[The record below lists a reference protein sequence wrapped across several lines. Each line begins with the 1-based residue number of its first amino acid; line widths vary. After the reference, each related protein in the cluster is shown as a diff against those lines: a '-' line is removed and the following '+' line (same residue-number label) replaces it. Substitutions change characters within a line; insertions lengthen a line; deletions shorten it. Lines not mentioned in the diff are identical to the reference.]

1 MSLFFSYLKQQLKY
15 ILLFLLFS
23 ITFAITFFFYNFP
36 LEALT
41 YPTLLCVCFGLFFFI
56 WDFSKTKALHT
67 RLMEL
72 SNLTELSV
80 DMIRALPQSDSIE
93 NTDYQLLLSGLAE
106 QILELK
112 TAQSTRL
119 TDMIDYYTVW
129 VHQIKTPISSMR
141 LTLQNEDS
149 LLARKLSCDLSHIE
163 QYVEMV
169 LAFLRLD
176 SNSSDYVFKMHEL
189 DPLLR
194 QSIRRFSSEFI
205 NRKLI
210 LSYTPPSDESGTL
223 KMITDDKWFCFVI
236 EQLLSNAL
244 KYTLPLVLAGMPYKK
259 MHDRLVP
266 IAERLGINSLL
277 KKYPYEVSGGQK
289 QRAAAARALIT
300 NPKLILADEPT
311 GALDS
316 KASDELLSLFSEI
329 NRTGQTIVMVTHSVK
344 AASTAGRVLF
354 IRDGE
359 VFHQI
364 YRGNDTD
371 EQLYQKISDTL
382 TLLATGGDRR

>member
-106 QILELK
+106 QISDLK

-169 LAFLRLD
+169 MMFLRL
-176 SNSSDYVFKMHEL
+176 NSDHTDYVIESCDIDRVIK
-189 DPLLR
+189 
-194 QSIRRFSSEFI
+194 QSIKKFSSEFI
-205 NRKLI
+205 QRRISLN
-210 LSYTPPSDESGTL
+210 YEPVEAAV
-223 KMITDDKWFCFVI
+223 ITDEKWLSFVI

-244 KYTLPLVLAGMPYKK
+244 KYTKEGSISVFMENDILYIKDTGIGIAKEDLPRIFEKGYTGYNGRRDKIASGIGLYLVKRICDNLNHKIK
-259 MHDRLVP
+259 
-266 IAERLGINSLL
+266 IS
-277 KKYPYEVSGGQK
+277 
-289 QRAAAARALIT
+289 
-300 NPKLILADEPT
+300 
-311 GALDS
+311 
-316 KASDELLSLFSEI
+316 
-329 NRTGQTIVMVTHSVK
+329 
-344 AASTAGRVLF
+344 STAGEGTTAALDLS
-354 IRDGE
+354 RD
-359 VFHQI
+359 
-364 YRGNDTD
+364 
-371 EQLYQKISDTL
+371 KL
-382 TLLATGGDRR
+382 TVE

>member
-1 MSLFFSYLKQQLKY
+1 MSLFFLNLKQQLKY

-244 KYTLPLVLAGMPYKK
+244 KYTRAGTISIFFSQPKVLCLKDTGIGIAPQDLPRIFEKGYTGCNGRTDKK
-259 MHDRLVP
+259 ASGLGLYLCKR
-266 IAERLGINSLL
+266 ICKNLGIGISITS
-277 KKYPYEVSGGQK
+277 EVDNG
-289 QRAAAARALIT
+289 T
-300 NPKLILADEPT
+300 CVY
-311 GALDS
+311 
-316 KASDELLSLFSEI
+316 LSLD
-329 NRTGQTIVMVTHSVK
+329 QYPLK
-344 AASTAGRVLF
+344 A
-354 IRDGE
+354 E
-359 VFHQI
+359 
-364 YRGNDTD
+364 
-371 EQLYQKISDTL
+371 
-382 TLLATGGDRR
+382 

>member
-41 YPTLLCVCFGLFFFI
+41 YPITSVCLFWAFLFHMGFFKDKGI
-56 WDFSKTKALHT
+56 THKADGT
-67 RLMEL
+67 

-223 KMITDDKWFCFVI
+223 KMITDDKWFCFV
-236 EQLLSNAL
+236 
-244 KYTLPLVLAGMPYKK
+244 
-259 MHDRLVP
+259 H
-266 IAERLGINSLL
+266 
-277 KKYPYEVSGGQK
+277 
-289 QRAAAARALIT
+289 
-300 NPKLILADEPT
+300 
-311 GALDS
+311 
-316 KASDELLSLFSEI
+316 
-329 NRTGQTIVMVTHSVK
+329 
-344 AASTAGRVLF
+344 
-354 IRDGE
+354 
-359 VFHQI
+359 
-364 YRGNDTD
+364 
-371 EQLYQKISDTL
+371 
-382 TLLATGGDRR
+382 

>member
-72 SNLTELSV
+72 SNLTELSI

-106 QILELK
+106 QILDLK

-163 QYVEMV
+163 QYVEMA
-169 LAFLRLD
+169 LNYLRVEDISCDL
-176 SNSSDYVFKMHEL
+176 VFKSM
-189 DPLLR
+189 
-194 QSIRRFSSEFI
+194 
-205 NRKLI
+205 N
-210 LSYTPPSDESGTL
+210 
-223 KMITDDKWFCFVI
+223 
-236 EQLLSNAL
+236 
-244 KYTLPLVLAGMPYKK
+244 
-259 MHDRLVP
+259 
-266 IAERLGINSLL
+266 
-277 KKYPYEVSGGQK
+277 
-289 QRAAAARALIT
+289 
-300 NPKLILADEPT
+300 
-311 GALDS
+311 
-316 KASDELLSLFSEI
+316 
-329 NRTGQTIVMVTHSVK
+329 
-344 AASTAGRVLF
+344 
-354 IRDGE
+354 
-359 VFHQI
+359 
-364 YRGNDTD
+364 
-371 EQLYQKISDTL
+371 
-382 TLLATGGDRR
+382 

>member
-112 TAQSTRL
+112 TAQSTCL

-149 LLARKLSCDLSHIE
+149 LLARKLSCDLSHI
-163 QYVEMV
+163 
-169 LAFLRLD
+169 
-176 SNSSDYVFKMHEL
+176 
-189 DPLLR
+189 
-194 QSIRRFSSEFI
+194 
-205 NRKLI
+205 
-210 LSYTPPSDESGTL
+210 
-223 KMITDDKWFCFVI
+223 
-236 EQLLSNAL
+236 
-244 KYTLPLVLAGMPYKK
+244 
-259 MHDRLVP
+259 
-266 IAERLGINSLL
+266 
-277 KKYPYEVSGGQK
+277 
-289 QRAAAARALIT
+289 
-300 NPKLILADEPT
+300 
-311 GALDS
+311 
-316 KASDELLSLFSEI
+316 
-329 NRTGQTIVMVTHSVK
+329 
-344 AASTAGRVLF
+344 
-354 IRDGE
+354 
-359 VFHQI
+359 
-364 YRGNDTD
+364 
-371 EQLYQKISDTL
+371 
-382 TLLATGGDRR
+382 

>member
-23 ITFAITFFFYNFP
+23 ITFAINFFFYNFP

-72 SNLTELSV
+72 SNLTELSI

-244 KYTLPLVLAGMPYKK
+244 KYTRAGTISIFFSQPKVLCLKDTVIKRIITILFNPLAINLNGTV
-259 MHDRLVP
+259 DR
-266 IAERLGINSLL
+266 
-277 KKYPYEVSGGQK
+277 
-289 QRAAAARALIT
+289 
-300 NPKLILADEPT
+300 
-311 GALDS
+311 
-316 KASDELLSLFSEI
+316 
-329 NRTGQTIVMVTHSVK
+329 
-344 AASTAGRVLF
+344 
-354 IRDGE
+354 
-359 VFHQI
+359 
-364 YRGNDTD
+364 
-371 EQLYQKISDTL
+371 
-382 TLLATGGDRR
+382 

>member
-129 VHQIKTPISSMR
+129 
-141 LTLQNEDS
+141 LQNEDS

-244 KYTLPLVLAGMPYKK
+244 KYTRAGTISIFFSQPKVLCLKDTGIGIAPQDLPRIFEKGYTGCNGRTDKK
-259 MHDRLVP
+259 ASGLGLYLCKR
-266 IAERLGINSLL
+266 ICKNLGIGISITS
-277 KKYPYEVSGGQK
+277 EVDNG
-289 QRAAAARALIT
+289 T
-300 NPKLILADEPT
+300 CVY
-311 GALDS
+311 
-316 KASDELLSLFSEI
+316 LSLD
-329 NRTGQTIVMVTHSVK
+329 QYPLK
-344 AASTAGRVLF
+344 A
-354 IRDGE
+354 E
-359 VFHQI
+359 
-364 YRGNDTD
+364 
-371 EQLYQKISDTL
+371 
-382 TLLATGGDRR
+382 

>member
-93 NTDYQLLLSGLAE
+93 NTDYQL
-106 QILELK
+106 
-112 TAQSTRL
+112 
-119 TDMIDYYTVW
+119 YYTVW

-205 NRKLI
+205 NRKLS
-210 LSYTPPSDESGTL
+210 LSYTPPSDENGTL
-223 KMITDDKWFCFVI
+223 QMITDDKWFCFVI

-244 KYTLPLVLAGMPYKK
+244 KYTRAGTISIFFSQPKVLCLKDTGIGIAPQDLPRIFEKGYTGCNGRTDKK
-259 MHDRLVP
+259 ASGLGLYLCKR
-266 IAERLGINSLL
+266 ICKNLGIGISITS
-277 KKYPYEVSGGQK
+277 EVDNG
-289 QRAAAARALIT
+289 T
-300 NPKLILADEPT
+300 CVY
-311 GALDS
+311 
-316 KASDELLSLFSEI
+316 LSLD
-329 NRTGQTIVMVTHSVK
+329 QYPLK
-344 AASTAGRVLF
+344 A
-354 IRDGE
+354 E
-359 VFHQI
+359 
-364 YRGNDTD
+364 
-371 EQLYQKISDTL
+371 
-382 TLLATGGDRR
+382 

>member
-56 WDFSKTKALHT
+56 WDFSKTKTLHT

-106 QILELK
+106 QISDLK

-169 LAFLRLD
+169 MMFLRL
-176 SNSSDYVFKMHEL
+176 NSDHTDYVIESCDIDRVIK
-189 DPLLR
+189 
-194 QSIRRFSSEFI
+194 QSIKKFSSEFI
-205 NRKLI
+205 QRRISLN
-210 LSYTPPSDESGTL
+210 YEPVEAAV
-223 KMITDDKWFCFVI
+223 ITDEKWLSFVI

-244 KYTLPLVLAGMPYKK
+244 KYTKEGSISVFMENDILYIKDTGIGIAKEDLPRIFEKGYTGYNGRRDKIASGIGLYLVKRICDNLNHKIK
-259 MHDRLVP
+259 
-266 IAERLGINSLL
+266 IS
-277 KKYPYEVSGGQK
+277 
-289 QRAAAARALIT
+289 
-300 NPKLILADEPT
+300 
-311 GALDS
+311 
-316 KASDELLSLFSEI
+316 
-329 NRTGQTIVMVTHSVK
+329 
-344 AASTAGRVLF
+344 STAGEGTTAALDLS
-354 IRDGE
+354 RD
-359 VFHQI
+359 
-364 YRGNDTD
+364 
-371 EQLYQKISDTL
+371 KL
-382 TLLATGGDRR
+382 TVE